1 MKNPIMHI
9 RDIRN
14 SAVSIVA
21 LVLALGACNA
31 INDALKVDAPATIP
45 ADGIAVPANAEL
57 LTDGAI
63 GDFECAFGAY
73 VALTAE
79 ISHEM
84 EDATETADRW
94 PYYKRNVHSDDA
106 RYGQDDCIN
115 LGVYTPV
122 STARWSA
129 DNILGYL
136 QQWTDQQVSD
146 RQTMIAEAAAYGG
159 YSYVLLGEGFC
170 QAAIDLSPALSS
182 AAMFDS
188 AVVRFSA
195 ALTAAQAAGVDSLK
209 YLALVG
215 RARAYLDLSQGANA
229 AADAQQVPADFVYN
243 MSASNA
249 VPRRQNRVFAQN
261 GYVSST
267 NKHDAMSVDSTY
279 RDAMDMGQP
288 DPRVPVLDGG
298 YVQTIGVP
306 IFFQQK
312 YTDYSSP
319 IPIASGV
326 EALLIRAEVQ
336 GGTTA
341 DSIINYLHGLVG
353 LPTNYSQTDPDSIA
367 AQVQLERDHAL
378 WLTGHRFYDIRRLS
392 LPLVPAPGA
401 PAPAGFGGTFGSTV
415 CFPLPDVEV
424 NNNPNIG

>member
-1 MKNPIMHI
+1 MKYTTMHI
-9 RDIRN
+9 RDVC
-14 SAVSIVA
+14 ALA
-21 LVLALGACNA
+21 LVAGSLVLMLGGCGV
-31 INDALKVDAPATIP
+31 INDALSVDAPAAIP

-57 LTDGAI
+57 LTNGAI
-63 GDFECAFGAY
+63 GDFECAFGGY

-94 PYYKRNVHSDDA
+94 PYYKRNVHSDDL
-106 RYGQDDCIN
+106 RYGQDDCTA
-115 LGVYTPV
+115 LGVYVPV

-129 DNILGYL
+129 ENILGNL
-136 QQWTDQQVSD
+136 QQWTDQQVPN
-146 RQTMIAEAAAYGG
+146 RQTLIAEAAAYAG

-182 AAMFDS
+182 ADMFDS
-188 AVVRFSA
+188 ATVRFGT
-195 ALTAAQAAGVDSLK
+195 ALAAAQAAGVDSLK
-209 YLALVG
+209 YLALAG
-215 RARAYLDLSQGANA
+215 RARAYLDLNQGTDAV
-229 AADAQQVPADFVYN
+229 ADAQQVPAEFVYN

-261 GYVSST
+261 GFVSST
-267 NKHDAMSVDSTY
+267 NRHDAMSVDSTY
-279 RDAMDMGQP
+279 RNATDMGQP
-288 DPRVPVLDGG
+288 DPRVPVMDGG
-298 YVQTIGVP
+298 YTQTIGVP

-312 YTDYSSP
+312 YTDYSTP
-319 IPIASGV
+319 IPIASGT

-336 GGTTA
+336 GGSTA
-341 DSIINYLHGLVG
+341 DSIINYLQAQVG
-353 LPTNYSQTDPDSIA
+353 LPANFNSNDPDSIA

-378 WLTGHRFYDIRRLS
+378 WLTGHRFYDIRRLN
-392 LPLVPAPGA
+392 LPLVPAPGS
-401 PAPAGFGGTFGSTV
+401 PAPAGFGGTYGSTI